1 MFSFIARSLYGS
13 VGLMLDQD
21 QPDDKIIAVAAQDM
35 SVAHLDDITA
45 LPAHMLLELRGFF
58 EDYKR
63 LEQKTVVVDQFQGP
77 MEARAIVQE
86 SIAFYQHIF
95 RGRLP

>member
-1 MFSFIARSLYGS
+1 
-13 VGLMLDQD
+13 MLDQS

-35 SVAHLDDITA
+35 SVAHLDDIAA

-77 MEARAIVQE
+77 LAARAIVQA
-86 SIAFYQHIF
+86 SITSYQNTF
-95 RGRLP
+95 RDRLP